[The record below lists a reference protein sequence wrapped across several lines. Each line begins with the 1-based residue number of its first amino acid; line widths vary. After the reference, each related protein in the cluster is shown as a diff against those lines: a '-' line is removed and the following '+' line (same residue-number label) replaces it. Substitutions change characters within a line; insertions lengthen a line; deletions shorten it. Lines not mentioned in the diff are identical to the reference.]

1 MQSKWF
7 ESKDNAIKLRREG
20 LSLRSI
26 EQKLGVPKS
35 TLSGWFKGVSLSTE
49 KKKKLFEN
57 WKRALVKARKHSALW
72 HNNQKQQRLEKA
84 QMEASQVLDSLDIKN
99 VHLQELALSIL
110 YLGEGKKVTDET
122 SLGSSDPLIVKF
134 FLELLKRVYKID
146 LRRVRCELFLRA
158 DQDAADIKQ
167 FWADQLK
174 LPLETFTRVY
184 KDKRTIGTKTYAH
197 YKGVCSVGYCDV
209 SIKRR
214 LMFLGQM
221 FCKDIVE
228 KGA

>member
-7 ESKDNAIKLRREG
+7 ESKDNAIKLRKEG

-57 WKRALVKARKHSALW
+57 WKQALVKARKQSALW

-84 QMEASQVLDSLDIKN
+84 QMEASQVLGDLDIKN

-158 DQDAADIKQ
+158 DQDAANIKQ
-167 FWADQLK
+167 FWAEHLK

-184 KDKRTIGTKTYAH
+184 KDKRTVGTKTYAH

-209 SIKRR
+209 AIKRR
-214 LMFLGQM
+214 LMFLSQI